1 MASKKEIVGRLLA
14 RHGKTYAQELGINL
28 EGGSPSALFQW
39 LCASVLYSAR
49 IGSQIAGEAF
59 RNLKRRGWRTAQ
71 AMARSTWEQRVTE
84 LNKAGYARYQ
94 ERTATMLGDLSEF
107 LLDRWQGDLQRLRE
121 DAGRDPRQER
131 KLLKEVK
138 GMGDVGVD
146 IFFREVQAIWPE
158 VSPFADR
165 RALRAAQQLGLGSSA
180 EELRRLVG
188 ADSELSRLVAALV
201 RSGFERD
208 LEEIKA
214 G

>member
-107 LLDRWQGDLQRLRE
+107 LLDRWQGDLRRLRE

>member
-28 EGGSPSALFQW
+28 ERGSPSALFQW

-107 LLDRWQGDLQRLRE
+107 LLDRWQGDLRRLRE

-188 ADSELSRLVAALV
+188 ADRELSRLVAALV